1 MLEAILGVISAIV
14 LGVAGNLL
22 TPYVREFLSLPP
34 EKEVPPTPTPS
45 DSPEE
50 PEEPEDVE
58 AARIRNRVQLH
69 ALFWQAYLYG
79 ISFFFIYM
87 AIYLPLSFSA
97 PINGTLD
104 LSQTRIGIQRFIA
117 QEHFAT
123 LAALLAF
130 GLFAPLWLLAQK
142 IAQGVAVIWRRFYY
156 VGPIRFGAFATL
168 SVALLSL
175 VLAGH
180 VIYLLFPSKSYTD
193 AVLLPF
199 ILFLVISAFAA
210 SRK

>member
-1 MLEAILGVISAIV
+1 MLEAILGVVSAIV

-22 TPYVREFLSLPP
+22 TPYVREFLRLPP
-34 EKEVPPTPTPS
+34 EKEAPPSPTQPTTPQ
-45 DSPEE
+45 
-50 PEEPEDVE
+50 EPEDIEIVR
-58 AARIRNRVQLH
+58 ARNRAQLH
-69 ALFWQAYLYG
+69 ALVWQTYLYG

-97 PINGTLD
+97 PINGQLD
-104 LSQTRIGIQRFIA
+104 LSHTRIRIDWFIA
-117 QEHFAT
+117 QEKFAI
-123 LAALLAF
+123 LAALLAVA
-130 GLFAPLWLLAQK
+130 LFAPFWLLAQK
-142 IAQGVAVIWRRFYY
+142 IAQGVAAIWRRFYY
-156 VGPIRFGAFATL
+156 VGPYRFGAFATL

-180 VIYLLFPSKSYTD
+180 VIYLLYPSKSYTD

-199 ILFLVISAFAA
+199 ILFLVVGAFAA

>member
-1 MLEAILGVISAIV
+1 
-14 LGVAGNLL
+14 
-22 TPYVREFLSLPP
+22 VREFLSLPP
-34 EKEVPPTPTPS
+34 EREAPPPHIPPDTS
-45 DSPEE
+45 RA
-50 PEEPEDVE
+50 PEDVE
-58 AARIRNRVQLH
+58 AARARNRAQLH
-69 ALFWQAYLYG
+69 ALVWQAYLYG

-104 LSQTRIGIQRFIA
+104 LSQTRFGVQRFIS
-117 QEHFAT
+117 QEYFST

-130 GLFAPLWLLAQK
+130 AAFAPLWLLAQK
-142 IAQGVAVIWRRFYY
+142 IAQGVATIWRRFYY
-156 VGPIRFGAFATL
+156 VDPIRFGAFATL

-175 VLAGH
+175 IIAGH
-180 VIYLLFPSKSYTD
+180 VIYLLFPSKSYSD

-199 ILFLVISAFAA
+199 ILFLVVGAFAA